1 MRYVV
6 TSRRYESGFGKIPT
20 TLVLRRISLFSR
32 SSMVVEEI
40 LRRPDPETY
49 RKPENP
55 PVHPPEAQLPWETLI

>member
-32 SSMVVEEI
+32 SSMVEEEI
-40 LRRPDPETY
+40 LRASRSG
-49 RKPENP
+49 N
-55 PVHPPEAQLPWETLI
+55 A